1 MSNGR
6 KIESEFENP
15 VDNLFIKISEVI
27 SGPLVKIG
35 VTPNMITTLSFICG
49 LISVYL
55 LYKDHYLWSG
65 SLFVLGYFFDCMDG
79 YIARKY
85 NMISKFGDLYDH
97 YTDIIVNISLLI
109 VFMCKKMDT
118 KLKVILFILIFIF
131 IFCSL
136 THLGCQEKHYELIE
150 KKNSKDGILY
160 NLVKLC
166 KRKEMI
172 GITKYFG
179 TGSYTIFIFLII
191 VFYKKINK
199 FFISK

>member
-1 MSNGR
+1 MNDGR

-15 VDNLFIKISEVI
+15 VDNFFIAISKVI
-27 SGPLVKIG
+27 SGPLVNIG
-35 VTPNMITTLSFICG
+35 ITPNMVTTLSFICG

-55 LYKDHYLWSG
+55 LYKDKYLLSG
-65 SLFVLGYFFDCMDG
+65 SLFILGYFFDCMDG

-97 YTDIIVNISLLI
+97 YTDIIVNIALLI
-109 VFMCKKMDT
+109 VFMCKKMDI
-118 KLKVILFILIFIF
+118 KLKVILFVLIFIF

-136 THLGCQEKHYELIE
+136 THLGCQEKYYELIE
-150 KKNSKDGILY
+150 KNSKEGILY
-160 NLVKLC
+160 NLVKMC

-172 GITKYFG
+172 RITRFFG